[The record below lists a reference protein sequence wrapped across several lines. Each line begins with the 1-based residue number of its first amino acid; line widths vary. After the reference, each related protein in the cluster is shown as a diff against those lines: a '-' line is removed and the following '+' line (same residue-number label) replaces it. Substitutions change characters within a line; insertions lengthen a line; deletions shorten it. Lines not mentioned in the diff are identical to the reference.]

1 MRPAASCAKRR
12 YAPPRIQIDCRSC
25 TRSES
30 SVAHCRCSAI
40 FPPLP
45 RPALLGSAIRP
56 APRGAAGSA
65 LHDAVLDE
73 ILQERVPP
81 RTHRRNKRGVKRKM
95 SSFPVRR
102 KADRPLPP
110 VDIAKAVRIV
120 AQTLAAAPPKLRPRR
135 DRRPEVAPPTAKPG

>member
-1 MRPAASCAKRR
+1 MKRR
-12 YAPPRIQIDCRSC
+12 CASTRIRIDCRSC

-30 SVAHCRCSAI
+30 SAANCRCSAL

-45 RPALLGSAIRP
+45 KPAL
-56 APRGAAGSA
+56 
-65 LHDAVLDE
+65 HNAVLDE

-81 RTHRRNKRGVKRKM
+81 RRHRRNKRGVKRKM
-95 SSFPVRR
+95 SSFQVRR

-120 AQTLAAAPPKLRPRR
+120 EETPDAPPPKVRLRRERR
-135 DRRPEVAPPTAKPG
+135 RE

>member
-1 MRPAASCAKRR
+1 MKRR
-12 YAPPRIQIDCRSC
+12 CGPTRTPTGCRSC

-30 SVAHCRCSAI
+30 SAENCSSSAL

-45 RPALLGSAIRP
+45 RPALHS
-56 APRGAAGSA
+56 
-65 LHDAVLDE
+65 AVLDE

-81 RTHRRNKRGVKRKM
+81 RSHRRNKRGVKRKM
-95 SSFPVRR
+95 SGFPVRR

-120 AQTLAAAPPKLRPRR
+120 AQAPDAQEPKVRRRR
-135 DRRPEVAPPTAKPG
+135 DRRPEAAPPTAKPG